1 MVDHSNKIHFSIYRN
16 SFKKDKQVTVI
27 KKDKQV
33 TVIKKDK
40 QVTFI
45 KNDNQLEVYQVQS

>member
-1 MVDHSNKIHFSIYRN
+1 MVDHSKKIHFSIYRN
-16 SFKKDKQVTVI
+16 SF